1 MSDADIAVVGL
12 AVMGRNLAF
21 NMAEKG
27 FKVALYNRSVER
39 TDEAMALAGPL
50 ADRLVPCHTPEEL
63 VAAVKKPRAILLM
76 VQAGAAVDETAAR
89 LQPLLDK
96 GDALIDAGNANFHD
110 TVRRESAL
118 DKAGLAYL
126 GVGVSGG
133 EEGARHGPSIMV
145 GGKPEVYGR
154 VDKIFTAI
162 AAKFEGTPCCALLGT
177 DGAGHFVK
185 TIHNGIEYADMQMIG
200 EVYGL
205 LRRGLGLTPA
215 EIGDVFER
223 WSKGLLS
230 SYLVDITATV
240 LKTTDPKTGKPL
252 VDVIVDSAG
261 QKGTGR
267 WSAIEALALGAPAS
281 SITAA
286 VEARGVSAE
295 RALRKTRSER
305 FPGAAQKLT
314 LAGNREA
321 AIELLEKALLA
332 GKILAYTEGF
342 AIMSAASREYGW
354 KLPLAEVARIWR
366 AGCIIRSTLLD
377 RIASAYD
384 QTPDIESLVLA
395 PGLTPLFEGAAGA
408 LPEVVAEAFR
418 HGHAVPALSAATS
431 RWLALRQ
438 PRSTADLTQGQRDF
452 FGAHGF
458 GRIDAE
464 GQHHGPWSQSG
475 G

>member
-1 MSDADIAVVGL
+1 
-12 AVMGRNLAF
+12 
-21 NMAEKG
+21 
-27 FKVALYNRSVER
+27 
-39 TDEAMALAGPL
+39 
-50 ADRLVPCHTPEEL
+50 
-63 VAAVKKPRAILLM
+63 
-76 VQAGAAVDETAAR
+76 
-89 LQPLLDK
+89 
-96 GDALIDAGNANFHD
+96 
-110 TVRRESAL
+110 
-118 DKAGLAYL
+118 
-126 GVGVSGG
+126 
-133 EEGARHGPSIMV
+133 MV

-295 RALRKTRSER
+295 RALRKTLSER

>member
-1 MSDADIAVVGL
+1 MSDADIAVIGL
-12 AVMGRNLAF
+12 GVMGRNLAF

-27 FKVALYNRSVER
+27 FRVALYNRSAER
-39 TDEAMALAGPL
+39 IDEAMAVAGPL
-50 ADRLVPCHTPEEL
+50 ADRLVPCRTPEAL
-63 VAAVKKPRAILLM
+63 VAAVKKPRALLLM
-76 VQAGAAVDETAAR
+76 VQAGDAVDETAAR
-89 LQPLLDK
+89 LQPLMEP

-110 TVRRESAL
+110 TVRRERAL
-118 DKAGLAYL
+118 DAAGFAYL

-154 VDKIFTAI
+154 VRPVFEAI
-162 AAKFEGTPCCALLGT
+162 AARFDGTPCCALLGT

-200 EVYGL
+200 EIYGL
-205 LRRGLGLTPA
+205 MRRGLGLTPA

-223 WSKGLLS
+223 WSKGPLS

-240 LKTTDPKTGKPL
+240 LKTVDPETGKPL

-286 VEARGVSAE
+286 VEARGVSAD
-295 RALRKTRSER
+295 RALRKTLSDR
-305 FPGAAQKLT
+305 FPGAAQPLT

-342 AIMSAASREYGW
+342 AIMAAASREYGW

-395 PGLTPLFEGAAGA
+395 PGLTPLFEGAADA

-418 HGHAVPALSAATS
+418 HGHAVPALSAATA

-464 GQHHGPWSQSG
+464 GQHHGPWSGQG
-475 G
+475 